1 MLVFAEAKIEQL
13 IGRCCFSKAAAV
25 AESLVDYGSEED
37 DNARR
42 WLAGVHALAGN
53 DHQLAR
59 LIDAELFACRSAAA
73 VAAAHSEAAG
83 ATGFSNDLVGG
94 VALAWSGDANGAYE
108 LLRRA
113 FQRALH
119 ERRFPFAVA
128 ACERLA
134 HHALLFGDTEVAR
147 NALNEAVGLA
157 SDHDLPDMA
166 AHCLAAAAR
175 LALDSG
181 DVAGATER
189 LDRALAHCRTSAV
202 LALCAPVGAQIAA
215 DRNDHEALGDWISAE
230 VVHVALR
237 GDEIKPAIAAT
248 LGLLIE
254 AATDDRFA
262 ASVALRRALLAADN
276 PAAAPE
282 LFSTA
287 ARYGDLPKARSAMRG
302 LAAAATAARWPY
314 IRAHYLLARAYVACR
329 LGRHAQGVNHASD
342 AARAFNAM
350 GLRRW
355 TNEAMLLVVSQEG
368 DGARR
373 DSRNRTSAP
382 VALTPREQQ
391 IAHLIRRG
399 ARNREIAMT
408 LKIGEHTVERHVST
422 ILARLGLRSR
432 WQIAD
437 AQCTRED

>member
-1 MLVFAEAKIEQL
+1 MLVFAEAKVEQL

-25 AESLVDYGSEED
+25 AESLVDCGPGDAGY
-37 DNARR
+37 ARR

-73 VAAAHSEAAG
+73 IAAAHNEAAG
-83 ATGFSNDLVGG
+83 APGFSNDLVGG
-94 VALAWSGDANGAYE
+94 VALAWSGDATGAYE

-113 FQRALH
+113 FERALH
-119 ERRFPFAVA
+119 GRRFPFAVA

-134 HHALLFGDTEVAR
+134 HHALLFGDVEVAR
-147 NALNEAVGLA
+147 NALDEAVDLA
-157 SDHDLPDMA
+157 SVNDLPDME
-166 AHCLAAAAR
+166 AHCLAAAAQ

-181 DVAGATER
+181 DVAGATGR
-189 LDRALAHCRTSAV
+189 LERALAHRRTSAV

-215 DRNDHEALGDWISAE
+215 DQNDQEALGEWISAE
-230 VVHVALR
+230 VVDVALR

-248 LGLLIE
+248 LGLLVE
-254 AATDDRFA
+254 AATADRFT

-276 PAAAPE
+276 PATAPE

-302 LAAAATAARWPY
+302 LSAAAVAARRPY

-329 LGRHAQGVNHASD
+329 LGRHAEGVDHASD

-355 TNEAMLLVVSQEG
+355 TNEAMLLVVSQEADSARH
-368 DGARR
+368 DGK
-373 DSRNRTSAP
+373 SRSSAP
-382 VALTPREQQ
+382 ALTPREQQ
-391 IAHLIRRG
+391 VAHLIRRG
-399 ARNREIAMT
+399 ARNREIAIA

-437 AQCTRED
+437 ARCMRED